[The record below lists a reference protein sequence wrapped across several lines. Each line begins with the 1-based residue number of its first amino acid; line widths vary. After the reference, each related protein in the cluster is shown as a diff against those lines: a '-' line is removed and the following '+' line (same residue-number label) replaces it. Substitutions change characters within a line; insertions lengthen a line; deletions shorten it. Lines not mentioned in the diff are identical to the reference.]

1 MRSRSTANEARVGEG
16 SSGRSRRA
24 ATERVACSLSVEHY
38 ADLRQDARAILLEYV
53 VAMGLSL
60 FPLIPQSLVALGQEI
75 LIVFVFILAT
85 SARSA
90 PQLFRSSGIYG
101 RRNRWFR
108 AALFVTG

>member
-24 ATERVACSLSVEHY
+24 ATERVAGSLIGLLFVAVSVHLRLLSDEHY

-90 PQLFRSSGIYG
+90 PQLFRS
-101 RRNRWFR
+101 
-108 AALFVTG
+108 